1 MCVLRC
7 VCVNVNTTDATAGA
21 TALLL
26 PAQNSLSTIII
37 GTQTLQLANG
47 RGAGLAAS
55 NREQGRGVASWNG
68 RTQTLHVMSPR
79 SRAISEPPQGLLAV
93 NLHT

>member
-55 NREQGRGVASWNG
+55 RGGVWRAGMGVRKLCMSCHLDLARSPNRRKAFW
-68 RTQTLHVMSPR
+68 L
-79 SRAISEPPQGLLAV
+79 
-93 NLHT
+93 

>member
-55 NREQGRGVASWNG
+55 RGGVWRAGNLDQCSTRKRRAEQNRG
-68 RTQTLHVMSPR
+68 T
-79 SRAISEPPQGLLAV
+79 
-93 NLHT
+93 